1 MGNFPNLNYQQLIK
15 KLKKLGFYYKKQC
28 KGSHE
33 LWVRDLDKATTIVPR
48 HSGNISRT
56 VIKGI
61 LKDLTMS
68 VKDFND
74 I

>member
-1 MGNFPNLNYQQLIK
+1 MGYFPNLNHQQLTK

-33 LWVRDLDKATTIVPR
+33 LWVRNKDQATTIIPR
-48 HSGNISRT
+48 HTGNISRT
-56 VIKGI
+56 VIKGV
-61 LKDLTMS
+61 LKDLGMS
-68 VKDFND
+68 AKDFSN